1 MTEKVLV
8 FGHRSPDNDSICS
21 AVAYCYLKNKLS
33 DRKERY
39 HYDEAGYEYI
49 PARLGEM
56 PAESEWVLRKNG
68 FETPVLI
75 SHVYPRVC
83 DVMTKDPIA
92 VNEDATMMEAGRL
105 LRKHN
110 IRSLVVEDE
119 SGKFKG
125 LISTR
130 NVAERYVSAT
140 DCLDN
145 EDYTDGDVAKSLEAS
160 LSQKVTELMST
171 KVFTMEEDL
180 VLKDAIRD
188 LMASE
193 LREGVALDEN
203 GKAIGIVTRS
213 DIATYGRR
221 RVILVDHNETLQS
234 APGIETAQIM
244 EIVDH
249 HRIADVTTKEPI
261 KFLGLPI
268 GSTATII
275 CLEFEKHRVSIPP
288 KIAEVLLSAIM
299 TDTLLLKSPT
309 TTHSDREQAEYLA
322 DIIGTD
328 ALSFGKEVF
337 ETRGNDAELPIDK
350 LVAGDSKEFMLET
363 DVILVCAH
371 ETTNLDAVKAREEE
385 IREYMN
391 LLLKTKKYK
400 FVLLMVTDIIEEGS
414 QFYCEGDRKAM
425 NRVFGIECKGKG
437 GTWMPGIVSRKKQV
451 APRLLSYI
459 K

>member
-8 FGHRSPDNDSICS
+8 FGHRSPDNDSVCS
-21 AVAYCYLKNKLS
+21 AVAYSYLKNKLS

-39 HYDEAGYEYI
+39 HYDEAGYEYV

-68 FETPVLI
+68 FEMPELI

-92 VNEDATMMEAGRL
+92 VSMDATMLEAGRL

-119 SGKFKG
+119 DGKFKG

-130 NVAERYVSAT
+130 NVAERYVAAT
-140 DCLDN
+140 DAIDN
-145 EDYTDGDVAKSLEAS
+145 EDYADGDVAKSLEES
-160 LSQKVTELMST
+160 LSQKVSELMST
-171 KVFTMEEDL
+171 DVYCMEKEV

-188 LMASE
+188 LMASP
-193 LREGVALDEN
+193 LREGVALDED
-203 GKAIGIVTRS
+203 GRAVGIVTRS

-234 APGIETAQIM
+234 APGIETAQIL

-275 CLEFEKHRVSIPP
+275 CLEFEKHRVSIPS

-328 ALSFGKEVF
+328 PLSFGKEVF

-371 ETTNLDAVKAREEE
+371 ETTNLDAVKARESE

-425 NRVFGIECKGKG
+425 NRVFDIECKGKG

>member
-8 FGHRSPDNDSICS
+8 FGHRNPDNDSISS

-33 DRKERY
+33 ARKERY
-39 HYDEAGYEYI
+39 HFDEAGYEYI
-49 PARLGEM
+49 PARLGDM
-56 PAESEWVLRKNG
+56 PVESEWVLRKNG

-75 SHVYPRVC
+75 THVYPRVC
-83 DVMTKDPIA
+83 DVMTENPIS
-92 VNEDATMMEAGRL
+92 VHRKTTMLEAGRL

-110 IRSLVVEDE
+110 IRSLVVEDDDR
-119 SGKFKG
+119 KFCG

-130 NVAERYVSAT
+130 NIAERYVEAT
-140 DCLDN
+140 DVV
-145 EDYTDGDVAKSLEAS
+145 DYENYSKGDVAKSLEDS
-160 LSQKVTELMST
+160 LGQYVEELMST
-171 KVFTMEEDL
+171 DVYTMDKDV
-180 VLKDAIRD
+180 VLRDAIQE
-188 LMASE
+188 LMASA
-193 LREGVALDEN
+193 LREGVALDEE
-203 GKAIGIVTRS
+203 GHAIGIVTRS

-221 RVILVDHNETLQS
+221 KVILVDHNETLQS

-249 HRIADVTTKEPI
+249 HRIADVTTTEPI

-268 GSTATII
+268 GSTATIVS
-275 CLEFEKHRVSIPP
+275 LEFEKHRVTIPP
-288 KIAEVLLSAIM
+288 RIAEVLLSAIM

-309 TTHSDREQAEYLA
+309 TTHSDKEQAEYLA
-322 DIIGTD
+322 DIVGVD
-328 ALSFGKEVF
+328 ALDFGRQVF
-337 ETRGNDAELPIDK
+337 ETRGNDEEMAIDK
-350 LVAGDSKEFMLET
+350 LVASDAKEFMLET

-371 ETTNLDAVKAREEE
+371 ETTNLDAVKAREDE
-385 IREYMN
+385 IRQYMD

-400 FVLLMVTDIIEEGS
+400 FVLFMVTDVIEEGS

-425 NRVFGIECKGKG
+425 NRVFDIECKGKG